1 VGSVTSRLQ
10 NVKSRC
16 RYAYWKLLTQVL
28 LELGV
33 FSSTAEISDFL
44 QYQLQVEGIVL
55 YFWSSLDLLKVELW
69 FVIGE
74 FKFPQRVVVLVLES
88 DAAYNQVKWL
98 LCKKKYSVCLVW
110 CYKTRG
116 NREQD
121 VRSLKAALSSGMTI
135 LQVMFACKKY
145 EQGEQWCSDI
155 AVSHTLAKPFDI
167 QSENTRIETLWCTP
181 LTILSIHTAD
191 NSLLHLLLLRSKSI
205 LAGCPIINISSCHQG
220 MKLSWVGPMV

>member
-1 VGSVTSRLQ
+1 MGSVTSRLQ
-10 NVKSRC
+10 NVKSQC
-16 RYAYWKLLTQVL
+16 RYAYCKLLAQEL

-33 FSSTAEISDFL
+33 FSLTAEISGFL
-44 QYQLQVEGIVL
+44 RYQLQVEGIVL

-74 FKFPQRVVVLVLES
+74 FKFPQRTMVLLALES

-121 VRSLKAALSSGMTI
+121 
-135 LQVMFACKKY
+135 
-145 EQGEQWCSDI
+145 
-155 AVSHTLAKPFDI
+155 
-167 QSENTRIETLWCTP
+167 
-181 LTILSIHTAD
+181 
-191 NSLLHLLLLRSKSI
+191 LRSYWQPEGCLKQWYDKTTGDVCLQEVWAGGAMMQWHCCI
-205 LAGCPIINISSCHQG
+205 LYLGQVLQRTEWKHENRNIMMHTTDHTIHSHSR
-220 MKLSWVGPMV
+220 